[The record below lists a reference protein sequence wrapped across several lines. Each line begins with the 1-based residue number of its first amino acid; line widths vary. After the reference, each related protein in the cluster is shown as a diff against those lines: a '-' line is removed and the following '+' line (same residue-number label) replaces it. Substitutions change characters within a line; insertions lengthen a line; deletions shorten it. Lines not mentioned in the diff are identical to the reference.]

1 MKFELFLVFLACLF
15 TSIGGILD
23 ILDNLYNT
31 KSQKERR
38 FISKQHFWN
47 DGIFLILL
55 AIFISIY
62 KNKYLV

>member
-1 MKFELFLVFLACLF
+1 MKFELFLVFLGCLF
-15 TSIGGILD
+15 TFIGGILD

-31 KSQKERR
+31 KYQTEKR

-62 KNKYLV
+62 KK